1 MSTGD
6 NVFTA
11 ASVAK
16 ECHIVPDDQIIYH
29 INVTPISGS
38 QIYELTCNELIVDII
53 EDDEDEEEEE
63 ETENEFT
70 NVRRLTHRDISKVE
84 VESVSEDEGKSLAE
98 QYGIDF
104 IEIMQ

>member
-38 QIYELTCNELIVDII
+38 QMYELTCNELIVDSI

-63 ETENEFT
+63 ESISEYTYQ
-70 NVRRLTHRDISKVE
+70 RKLTYRDITKLE
-84 VESVSEDEGKSLAE
+84 VESVSEDDRK
-98 QYGIDF
+98 
-104 IEIMQ
+104 